1 VSSPLFKIHASQK
14 TQQQDYSY
22 KEQDK
27 EKCQKLQ
34 QKGLAMT
41 SVSEE
46 VNDSGSDEHM
56 QIMLR
61 SLQDEI

>member
-1 VSSPLFKIHASQK
+1 VSSPLFKIHASH
-14 TQQQDYSY
+14 QQQDYSY
-22 KEQDK
+22 REKDK
-27 EKCQKLQ
+27 EKCQKLRK
-34 QKGLAMT
+34 KGLTMT
-41 SVSEE
+41 PVSEE